1 MHLVRV
7 VWYVWYVCKCFN
19 GLLDIHFP
27 VLNLNFPKRW
37 LTLRRRVYAIR
48 DQPQVQNARIWCA
61 TFDHIWPRVP
71 DISDS
76 ISQLLTAAMVDGSP
90 AVIPKSSKII
100 QNQWLH
106 VVSNSYK
113 STTENDVN
121 IFFFILESLRSQAPE
136 QPWGGTYAAC
146 ADHLP
151 FDWVPSALA
160 QRSAQVTGIHGF
172 FQPVPGRWS
181 PQYWWSMGDLNHIWV
196 WINTY

>member
-48 DQPQVQNARIWCA
+48 DQPQVQNIPKCKNLMCK
-61 TFDHIWPRVP
+61 IWPYLTSSPRHFR
-71 DISDS
+71 
-76 ISQLLTAAMVDGSP
+76 QHFTAANYSDGRWVSCSHP
-90 AVIPKSSKII
+90 KII
-100 QNQWLH
+100 QNH
-106 VVSNSYK
+106 SESVASCGFKYK

-181 PQYWWSMGDLNHIWV
+181 TQYWWSMGDLNIS
-196 WINTY
+196 

>member
-27 VLNLNFPKRW
+27 VFNLNFPKRW

-121 IFFFILESLRSQAPE
+121 IFFFHSGIIEIPGARAALGRHIRSLCWPSSIRLGALRAGSTERAGHGNSRFFSASSRSVIPPILMVH
-136 QPWGGTYAAC
+136 GG
-146 ADHLP
+146 
-151 FDWVPSALA
+151 S
-160 QRSAQVTGIHGF
+160 
-172 FQPVPGRWS
+172 
-181 PQYWWSMGDLNHIWV
+181 
-196 WINTY
+196 